1 MNISL
6 GEKLKKLRKGKG
18 MTQHEIAD
26 AIPISFSTY
35 RRWEKNERPPELPML
50 SRLSNLLETSV
61 AYLSGE
67 TDNPAP
73 PKASRATTPT
83 TAASA
88 ASEFRRLP
96 DSVIELPVYSITA
109 CMGSGFDN
117 EGEQW
122 AQIGTSW
129 KSINDVGVTHPEKPY
144 IILADG
150 DSMEPKIFT
159 GDKLVINPNIMPGR
173 GEICFARFRSGGWLK
188 DAIKYYHPRSD
199 GGVTLKASE
208 TSGVP
213 PLEFTQEEVQ
223 SRDVII
229 VGRVMYIDRGERL

>member
-1 MNISL
+1 
-6 GEKLKKLRKGKG
+6 

-26 AIPISFSTY
+26 AIPVSFSTY
-35 RRWEKNERPPELPML
+35 RRWEKNERLPELNML

-61 AYLSGE
+61 SYLSGE

-73 PKASRATTPT
+73 LKTSNSKTPIAATSST
-83 TAASA
+83 
-88 ASEFRRLP
+88 SELKRLS

-122 AQIGTSW
+122 AQIGISW

-150 DSMEPKIFT
+150 DSMEPKIFA

-188 DAIKYYHPRSD
+188 DAIKYYHSRPD
-199 GGVTLKASE
+199 GGITLKASE

-213 PLEFTQEEVQ
+213 PLEFTKEEVE
-223 SRDVII
+223 SHDVII